1 MKSFLVFL
9 SFSIILVISSC
20 TSKIQKFEQDLE
32 TCISKTDSIQAL
44 LKTSLNN
51 ENFTDE
57 LLQAEVIWNQL
68 KLKYDDSNDTLS
80 KEQMEVLDDFNVAF
94 HNARNLQQERL
105 RCLVASS
112 EQRLRLQ
119 RLKNDIALGNGK
131 RSEYC
136 ANVQHEKEE
145 LTIIETHAK
154 DIHRRFEELKRS
166 KAQFNQNFAL

>member
-1 MKSFLVFL
+1 MKSVIVFL
-9 SFSIILVISSC
+9 SFSVILLGPSC
-20 TSKIQKFEQDLE
+20 SSKIQKFEQDLE
-32 TCISKTDSIQAL
+32 TCIAKTDSVQSI
-44 LKTSLNN
+44 LKTTLNN

-57 LLQAEVIWNQL
+57 LLEAEVIWNQL
-68 KLKYDDSNDTLS
+68 KLKYNDSDDTLS
-80 KEQMEVLDDFNVAF
+80 KEQMGVLDDFNVAF
-94 HNARNLQQERL
+94 HNARNLEQERL
-105 RCLVASS
+105 KCLVASS
-112 EQRLRLQ
+112 KQRLRLQ

-166 KAQFNQNFAL
+166 KAQFNRDFAL